1 MATPAAAPAVEAAG
15 WGWRH
20 PGRTGWAV
28 RHLDLTI
35 AAGERVLLLGASGS
49 GKSTLLT
56 HVAGL
61 ADDRG
66 GGESEGEL
74 RVFGGS
80 PVAARSRT
88 ALVMQDPESQIVMSR
103 AGDDVAFGLEN
114 RGVPTDEI
122 WPAVRA
128 ALQTVGW
135 PYGPGRPTDQLSGGE
150 LQRLALAGI
159 LALKPDVLLL
169 DEPTANLDPDG
180 AAALRAA
187 LARILE
193 AHPMTLVLVEHRVAE
208 WLPLVTRVVVMA
220 EGGAIL
226 LDGPPADVFVGH
238 DELLDRH
245 GIWTPGHAG
254 RRPARPLLAP
264 PVESLIVA
272 EQLSARPPLAE
283 RPIFTRLDL
292 TVRTA
297 EALAVIGP
305 NGSGKSTLARLL
317 GGLLRP
323 QAGEVTASEAMAP
336 GHAGSVIWRWP
347 ARELVTRIGSVFQD
361 PEHQFLTGRVA
372 DELALGPIRAG
383 LAEPEA
389 RQRATELAER
399 LRLDSV
405 WEANPFTL
413 SGGEKRRLS
422 VATALATAPRAV
434 ILDEPTFGQDRRTW
448 DEMLSLLAGLVDSGR
463 AVVMATHDRA
473 LVDALADRTL
483 TLRAPE
489 A

>member
-1 MATPAAAPAVEAAG
+1 M
-15 WGWRH
+15 
-20 PGRTGWAV
+20 
-28 RHLDLTI
+28 
-35 AAGERVLLLGASGS
+35 LLLGASGS
-49 GKSTLLT
+49 GKSTLLA

-61 ADDRG
+61 TDDRG

-74 RVFGGS
+74 RVFGQAPGA
-80 PVAARSRT
+80 VRTRT
-88 ALVMQDPESQIVMSR
+88 ALLMQDPESQIVMSR

-114 RGVPTDEI
+114 RGLPTDEI

-128 ALQTVGW
+128 ALETVGW
-135 PYGPGRPTDQLSGGE
+135 PYGPNRPTDQLSGGE
-150 LQRLALAGI
+150 QQRLALAGI
-159 LALKPDVLLL
+159 LALRPDLLLL
-169 DEPTANLDPDG
+169 DEPTANLDAEG
-180 AAALRAA
+180 AAAVRDALTRMVAA
-187 LARILE
+187 R
-193 AHPMTLVLVEHRVAE
+193 PMTMILVEHRVAE

-220 EGGAIL
+220 ERAGIL
-226 LDGPPADVFVGH
+226 LDGSPAEVFSGH
-238 DELLDRH
+238 GELLDRH
-245 GIWTPGHAG
+245 GIWTPDHAG
-254 RRPARPLLAP
+254 RRPERPLLAP
-264 PVESLIVA
+264 SAESVIVA
-272 EQLSARPPLAE
+272 EQLSARPPLAS

-292 TVRTA
+292 TVRTS

-323 QAGEVTASEAMAP
+323 QGGEVTASEALAP

-372 DELALGPIRAG
+372 DELALGPIRSG
-383 LAEPEA
+383 LPETEA
-389 RQRATELAER
+389 RQRAAELAER
-399 LRLDSV
+399 LRLDGV

-483 TLRAPE
+483 TLRPPGA
-489 A
+489 